1 MPTILQKK
9 FQLSEHNNLSRW
21 EKIIPDYEEV
31 ILTILII
38 AKQELNNIFQ
48 KLLPIFLEKL
58 NMDIR
63 LKLELTGI
71 ARLLK
76 ISLGECI
83 LLQIAYEYMM
93 QGTTIIYKVE
103 EGITF
108 FRNIYCPKLEQIK
121 YTFIILDVYNG
132 ETSKYKALTCVGYA
146 GFLAVLKDTEKS
158 ILTVEGSGHILNLTF
173 IQTVFRYIKNKWTP
187 GLLLRFLIE
196 SEKNKV
202 ELVNI
207 MKNNEAS
214 IPYRFN
220 YIDYNKDEVL
230 KVVPPNIIK
239 MPERVPL
246 VQTFGDSVNP
256 SGNIKDNSFEALKFL
271 KKERYDEI
279 QKLYS
284 EEFFIYCKIL
294 KNAILINGDDL
305 Q

>member
-1 MPTILQKK
+1 
-9 FQLSEHNNLSRW
+9 
-21 EKIIPDYEEV
+21 
-31 ILTILII
+31 
-38 AKQELNNIFQ
+38 
-48 KLLPIFLEKL
+48 
-58 NMDIR
+58 
-63 LKLELTGI
+63 
-71 ARLLK
+71 
-76 ISLGECI
+76 
-83 LLQIAYEYMM
+83 
-93 QGTTIIYKVE
+93 
-103 EGITF
+103 
-108 FRNIYCPKLEQIK
+108 
-121 YTFIILDVYNG
+121 
-132 ETSKYKALTCVGYA
+132 
-146 GFLAVLKDTEKS
+146 LAVLKDTEKS